1 MAIEDMSSYGQRQND
16 EVLHSYTLGKGIET
30 IDWDSV
36 IDTVVYNG
44 EAYKAY
50 LIAVVYTSG

>member
-1 MAIEDMSSYGQRQND
+1 MSSYGQRQND